1 MQPKV
6 IALIAAFAATVPLA
20 HWMTGN
26 IGTACVTDGPCLLPV
41 GFGLGAPSGALA
53 IGASFVLRD
62 AVHEVGGARAALV
75 AIAIGG
81 ILSAMFAA
89 PALIFASMLAWL
101 SWRTLRATP
110 RCASTASCS
119 PSFSAGWPVRS
130 SIAQSFSGSPSVRW
144 NSSWARWSGRRG

>member
-53 IGASFVLRD
+53 IGASFVRLSCAMPFMRLVVQRLPLSPLPSAASCRPCSLRRRSFS
-62 AVHEVGGARAALV
+62 HPY
-75 AIAIGG
+75 
-81 ILSAMFAA
+81 S
-89 PALIFASMLAWL
+89 PSSWL
-101 SWRTLRATP
+101 SWPTLRATP

-130 SIAQSFSGSPSVRW
+130 SIVQSFSGSPSVRW
-144 NSSWARWSGRRG
+144 NSS

>member
-62 AVHEVGGARAALV
+62 AVHEIGGAKAALA
-75 AIAIGG
+75 AIAIGMG
-81 ILSAMFAA
+81 ATKEDFD
-89 PALIFASMLAWL
+89 
-101 SWRTLRATP
+101 RTVAVHPTMAEELVTMRKPT
-110 RCASTASCS
+110 RL
-119 PSFSAGWPVRS
+119 V
-130 SIAQSFSGSPSVRW
+130 
-144 NSSWARWSGRRG
+144 

>member
-53 IGASFVLRD
+53 IG
-62 AVHEVGGARAALV
+62 
-75 AIAIGG
+75 G

-89 PALIFASMLAWL
+89 PALIFASVLAFVLAELADLASYAPLRKHSLMLAVFL
-101 SWRTLRATP
+101 SGVAGSIIDSAVFLWFAFGSLEFILSQVVGKAWMSLLVLAFLPFKQRA
-110 RCASTASCS
+110 
-119 PSFSAGWPVRS
+119 VK
-130 SIAQSFSGSPSVRW
+130 
-144 NSSWARWSGRRG
+144 